1 MVFVFIN
8 FIVHVII
15 VMKYISI
22 KTAAISIVT
31 SLKTAETHSASFYL
45 YELEGKLVLFPN
57 LGALPGKMSPRDV
70 LSHHNLSHFPPSSS
84 PDHFNQH
91 TATVKAQEVELCQF

>member
-45 YELEGKLVLFPN
+45 YELEFTKYFY
-57 LGALPGKMSPRDV
+57 
-70 LSHHNLSHFPPSSS
+70 
-84 PDHFNQH
+84 Q
-91 TATVKAQEVELCQF
+91 

>member
-31 SLKTAETHSASFYL
+31 SLKTAETRSASLYL
-45 YELEGKLVLFPN
+45 YELVFTKYFY
-57 LGALPGKMSPRDV
+57 
-70 LSHHNLSHFPPSSS
+70 
-84 PDHFNQH
+84 Q
-91 TATVKAQEVELCQF
+91 